1 MTQQKTT
8 ALIHHPYRAPEGFDA
23 VPPGVFKAST
33 VIFKNT
39 AAMRA
44 RDWKDRKGYTYGLN
58 GTPTSMLLEERI
70 ATLEGGLQSVLVPSG
85 LAAIALVDMALLKS
99 GDEVLIPGN
108 AYGPGKEFVLHE
120 MAGWGVTCGF
130 YDAMNPQSL
139 NDAIGPAT
147 KLVWLEAAGS
157 ITMEFPDLPELAR
170 TCRARGVLSAI
181 DNTWGAGL
189 AFNAFDLAGGQS
201 ADICMQALTKFP
213 SGGADVLMG
222 SVTTR
227 DEALHL
233 RLKATHMRMGWGVG
247 MNDVELVL
255 RGLPSVQVRYEAHD
269 RAARALA
276 QWWSQQS
283 EVTQVLHPALPES
296 PGHAHWKAVCNDRA
310 AGLFSVVFDPRF
322 STAQVDAFV
331 DALTRFKIGFS
342 WAGPV
347 SLVVPYDIK
356 ALRKDSA
363 FRGTLVRFSVG
374 LEAIEDLIT
383 DCAQA
388 LTALRR

>member
-1 MTQQKTT
+1 
-8 ALIHHPYRAPEGFDA
+8 
-23 VPPGVFKAST
+23 
-33 VIFKNT
+33 
-39 AAMRA
+39 
-44 RDWKDRKGYTYGLN
+44 
-58 GTPTSMLLEERI
+58 
-70 ATLEGGLQSVLVPSG
+70 
-85 LAAIALVDMALLKS
+85 
-99 GDEVLIPGN
+99 
-108 AYGPGKEFVLHE
+108 
-120 MAGWGVTCGF
+120 
-130 YDAMNPQSL
+130 
-139 NDAIGPAT
+139 
-147 KLVWLEAAGS
+147 
-157 ITMEFPDLPELAR
+157 
-170 TCRARGVLSAI
+170 
-181 DNTWGAGL
+181 
-189 AFNAFDLAGGQS
+189 
-201 ADICMQALTKFP
+201 
-213 SGGADVLMG
+213 
-222 SVTTR
+222 
-227 DEALHL
+227 
-233 RLKATHMRMGWGVG
+233 THMRMGWGVG